1 MSIDEHILV
10 SYVQLH
16 IKYMLEY
23 QKKNNIIN
31 HCITNAQ
38 YLRDFIVANGMEAK
52 VIAVL
57 CLNYRQDVEGPLT
70 KLCKR
75 HMCVEMY
82 GTVMEP
88 SYQIASMERKEFP
101 NIYYQTIKEIKD
113 CPMISQTEYKLTK
126 EEITEFITFQ
136 KYAQEMN
143 YNKLLVS
150 DKDYYNKQ
158 ADYVENKMSFI
169 TNNEGMTRKQYL
181 TMLQSRI

>member
-1 MSIDEHILV
+1 
-10 SYVQLH
+10 
-16 IKYMLEY
+16 MLEY

-113 CPMISQTEYKLTK
+113 
-126 EEITEFITFQ
+126 
-136 KYAQEMN
+136 
-143 YNKLLVS
+143 
-150 DKDYYNKQ
+150 
-158 ADYVENKMSFI
+158 
-169 TNNEGMTRKQYL
+169 
-181 TMLQSRI
+181 